1 MLPDVLL
8 NKGIHQCTHLLIIL
22 ASFLMHK
29 KISMKNILQT
39 KNQEF
44 QSQYPG
50 EKWEEKV
57 LAAN

>member
-1 MLPDVLL
+1 
-8 NKGIHQCTHLLIIL
+8 
-22 ASFLMHK
+22 
-29 KISMKNILQT
+29 MKNILHT